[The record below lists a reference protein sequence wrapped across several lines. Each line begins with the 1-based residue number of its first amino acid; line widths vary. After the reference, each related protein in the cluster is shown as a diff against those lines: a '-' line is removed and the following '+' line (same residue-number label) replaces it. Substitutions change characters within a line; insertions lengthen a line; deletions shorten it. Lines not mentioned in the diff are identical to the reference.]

1 MFYVTV
7 SSSVQKVFI
16 PSIELVLVCPLNL
29 VLFYIVL
36 KLFFFDCALNSA
48 LKLQMHF

>member
-1 MFYVTV
+1 MFYVIV

-36 KLFFFDCALNSA
+36 KLFFFECALNSA